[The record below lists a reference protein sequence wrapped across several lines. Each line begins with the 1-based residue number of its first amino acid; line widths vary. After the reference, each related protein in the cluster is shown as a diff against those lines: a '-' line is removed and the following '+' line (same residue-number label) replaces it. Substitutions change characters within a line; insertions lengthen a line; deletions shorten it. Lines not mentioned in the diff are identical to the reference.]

1 MLDKII
7 STNEKLPLTSRVQNI
22 FFTTDNLSSE
32 SAVKISRSFVIR
44 GIRNGNISLFPF
56 KKDTLIENSDITY
69 SEEMLLSVKE
79 IVSKILDIPA
89 ETIDIHANVMID
101 LGADSIQYFA
111 ILEALAD
118 EFSVSAS
125 EKNVMYYTVHEFCQY
140 IERHM

>member
-1 MLDKII
+1 
-7 STNEKLPLTSRVQNI
+7 
-22 FFTTDNLSSE
+22 
-32 SAVKISRSFVIR
+32 
-44 GIRNGNISLFPF
+44 
-56 KKDTLIENSDITY
+56 
-69 SEEMLLSVKE
+69 MLLSVKE